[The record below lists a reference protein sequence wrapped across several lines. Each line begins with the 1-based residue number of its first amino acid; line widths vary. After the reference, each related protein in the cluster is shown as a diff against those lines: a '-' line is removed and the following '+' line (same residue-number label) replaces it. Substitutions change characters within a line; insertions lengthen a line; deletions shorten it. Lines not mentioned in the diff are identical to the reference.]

1 VIEQTSTAKEAFWR
15 RTIVEQVAS
24 GLSVQDFCRQHQL
37 QPHSFYSWKRE
48 IRLRDQA
55 RDTSGPAATFVP
67 VKLVDSPQ
75 SHARQAAVCIQL
87 PGGIVVQIYAE
98 DR

>member
-1 VIEQTSTAKEAFWR
+1 MRMMNIHQQDAF
-15 RTIVEQVAS
+15 ALHS
-24 GLSVQDFCRQHQL
+24 PPFPFCSL
-37 QPHSFYSWKRE
+37 
-48 IRLRDQA
+48 
-55 RDTSGPAATFVP
+55 AATFVP

>member
-1 VIEQTSTAKEAFWR
+1 VTQQTSTTKEAFWR
-15 RTIVEQVAS
+15 RTIAEQVTS
-24 GLSVQDFCRQHQL
+24 GLSVQVFCRQHQL

-55 RDTSGPAATFVP
+55 RDTPSSTAPLVP
-67 VKLVDSPQ
+67 IKLVDNPQ
-75 SHARQAAVCIQL
+75 SRSRQATVSIQL